1 MFPYNET
8 FFIFA
13 IAKSHLMNE
22 KFEVLFLGE
31 AREYLL
37 GLNQKTREKIIF
49 NIDKAKVLNDPK
61 LFKKLAGEIWE
72 FRTLYNGLQHRLL
85 AFWDKT
91 DKQRTLV
98 VATHGF
104 AKKTDKVPEK
114 EVLKAEQLRR
124 QYFEQK

>member
-1 MFPYNET
+1 MKNLKS
-8 FFIFA
+8 FFSTTHGNI
-13 IAKSHLMNE
+13 SW
-22 KFEVLFLGE
+22 
-31 AREYLL
+31 
-37 GLNQKTREKIIF
+37 GLTKKTREKILF
-49 NIDKAKVLNDPK
+49 NIDKAKILNDPK
-61 LFKKLAGEIWE
+61 LFKKLTGEIWE

-91 DKQRTLV
+91 DKQQTLV

-114 EVLKAEQLRR
+114 EVLKADQLRR